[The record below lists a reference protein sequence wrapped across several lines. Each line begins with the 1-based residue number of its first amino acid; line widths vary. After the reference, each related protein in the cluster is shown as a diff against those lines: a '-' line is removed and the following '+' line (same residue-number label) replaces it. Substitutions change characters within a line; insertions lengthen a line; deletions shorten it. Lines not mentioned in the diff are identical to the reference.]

1 MAKRSQ
7 ERSERRPEVPRSGPW
22 DSHEAA
28 RDAQGTVLK
37 SPKSMQKQQ
46 KRDCGFQTA
55 FRRILQRCWT
65 TSAKLRHAFRIVK
78 YSIRCNSHVW
88 VAQNVCKAFGSEFG
102 WILLEI
108 SLRIASRRTKIESRR
123 AQNCNLKPSWT
134 QEVHRERVCKAHA
147 AKKSRRSRPR
157 TRQEGEK
164 HQVGQFHGRSVGDP
178 WAIGGQS
185 MEQVGGMTAAGG
197 GGGRR

>member
-46 KRDCGFQTA
+46 KCDCGFQSA
-55 FRRILQRCWT
+55 FQRILQRCWT

-88 VAQNVCKAFGSEFG
+88 VVQNVCKAFGNEFEQ
-102 WILLEI
+102 ILLEI
-108 SLRIASRRTKIESRR
+108 SLRIASWRTKIQSRR
-123 AQNCNLKPSWT
+123 TQNCNLKPSWT
-134 QEVHRERVCKAHA
+134 HEAHQERVCTARA
-147 AKKSRRSRPR
+147 SKKSRQSRPR
-157 TRQEGEK
+157 RRQEGEK
-164 HQVGQFHGRSVGDP
+164 HQVGQACG
-178 WAIGGQS
+178 
-185 MEQVGGMTAAGG
+185 
-197 GGGRR
+197 

>member
-1 MAKRSQ
+1 MAKRPQ
-7 ERSERRPEVPRSGPW
+7 GHSERRPDAPRSAPW
-22 DSHEAA
+22 ESHEAA

-46 KRDCGFQTA
+46 KCDCGFQSA
-55 FRRILQRCWT
+55 CRRILRRCWT

-88 VAQNVCKAFGSEFG
+88 VAQNVCKAFGNEFG
-102 WILLEI
+102 QILLEI

-134 QEVHRERVCKAHA
+134 QEAHRERVCKAHA

-164 HQVGQFHGRSVGDP
+164 HQVGQVGGRWWGSPWSRSVG
-178 WAIGGQS
+178 
-185 MEQVGGMTAAGG
+185 
-197 GGGRR
+197 

>member
-46 KRDCGFQTA
+46 KCDCGFQSA
-55 FRRILQRCWT
+55 FRRILRRCWT

-78 YSIRCNSHVW
+78 YSICCNSHVW

-108 SLRIASRRTKIESRR
+108 SLRIASRRTKMESRR
-123 AQNCNLKPSWT
+123 VQHCNFRPSWT
-134 QEVHRERVCKAHA
+134 QEAHRERVCKAHA
-147 AKKSRRSRPR
+147 AKMSRRSRR
-157 TRQEGEK
+157 RRRQEDQK
-164 HQVGQFHGRSVGDP
+164 HQVGQPHGQSMGDP
-178 WAIGGQS
+178 WS
-185 MEQVGGMTAAGG
+185 RSVE
-197 GGGRR
+197 

>member
-37 SPKSMQKQQ
+37 SPKSMQEQQ
-46 KRDCGFQTA
+46 KCDCGFQNA
-55 FRRILQRCWT
+55 FRRILHRCWT

-102 WILLEI
+102 WILLEN
-108 SLRIASRRTKIESRR
+108 SLRIVSWRTKIESRR
-123 AQNCNLKPSWT
+123 TQNCNLRPSWT

-147 AKKSRRSRPR
+147 AKKSRRSRTR
-157 TRQEGEK
+157 RRQERQQ
-164 HQVGQFHGRSVGDP
+164 HQVGQAHGRSMGSR
-178 WAIGGQS
+178 WAIGG
-185 MEQVGGMTAAGG
+185 AG
-197 GGGRR
+197 R

>member
-1 MAKRSQ
+1 MAKRPQ
-7 ERSERRPEVPRSGPW
+7 EHSERHPEVPRSGPC

-46 KRDCGFQTA
+46 KCDCGFQSA

-65 TSAKLRHAFRIVK
+65 TSAKLRHVFRIVK

-88 VAQNVCKAFGSEFG
+88 VAQNVCKAFGSEFE
-102 WILLEI
+102 WIFLEI
-108 SLRIASRRTKIESRR
+108 SLRIASWRTKMESRR
-123 AQNCNLKPSWT
+123 AQNCNLRTSWT
-134 QEVHRERVCKAHA
+134 QEAQRECVCKAHA

-157 TRQEGEK
+157 RRQGLQK
-164 HQVGQFHGRSVGDP
+164 H
-178 WAIGGQS
+178 
-185 MEQVGGMTAAGG
+185 
-197 GGGRR
+197 

>member
-22 DSHEAA
+22 DSHDAA
-28 RDAQGTVLK
+28 RDARATVLN

-46 KRDCGFQTA
+46 KCDCGFQSA
-55 FRRILQRCWT
+55 FRRISRRCWT

-88 VAQNVCKAFGSEFG
+88 VVQNVCKAFGNEFG
-102 WILLEI
+102 QILLEI
-108 SLRIASRRTKIESRR
+108 SLRIASWRTKIECRR

-134 QEVHRERVCKAHA
+134 QEAHRERVCKAHA
-147 AKKSRRSRPR
+147 AKKSRRSRTR
-157 TRQEGEK
+157 RRQECQQ
-164 HQVGQFHGRSVGDP
+164 HQVGQAR
-178 WAIGGQS
+178 GQS
-185 MEQVGGMTAAGG
+185 AGD
-197 GGGRR
+197 